1 MEAGGSRSLWAREP
15 RLHKTLSEKK
25 RKQTKNK
32 QNTNQ
37 DSHDQSDENSLN
49 NTKTVILYKQ
59 QSDYNWNNLENNQ
72 THWQNTAFLG
82 INQGSILFWI
92 MNIKEEK

>member
-1 MEAGGSRSLWAREP
+1 MEAGGSRSLGARKRVP
-15 RLHKTLSEKK
+15 RQPKLHKNLSEKK

-59 QSDYNWNNLENNQ
+59 QSDYN
-72 THWQNTAFLG
+72 
-82 INQGSILFWI
+82 
-92 MNIKEEK
+92 